1 MSPDELKLAE
11 LLCARLCHDLAGP
24 VGAVATGAELLGEEG
39 EMAGGMAAEA
49 LALLESSA
57 FAASARLRF
66 LRLALGGAGGRLAS
80 SALKDLVANFLASL
94 GTGAEALALDWQDG
108 GQEPWEAEPVKL
120 LLNLVLLAK
129 DCLPRGGRLEVR
141 ARQDG
146 AQNGVTTVTAMGPGA
161 VPAESATALEAGGA
175 GDLGPRG
182 AQGAYAAQV
191 AARGGWSISV
201 RSVADSVAFRVG

>member
-66 LRLALGGAGGRLAS
+66 LRLALGGAGGRMAS
-80 SALKDLVANFLASL
+80 SALRDLVVNFLAAQ
-94 GTGAEALALDWQDG
+94 GTGAEALALDWLDG

-120 LLNLVLLAK
+120 LFNLVLLAK
-129 DCLPRGGRLEVR
+129 DCLPRGGRLDIK
-141 ARQDG
+141 ARQD
-146 AQNGVTTVTAMGPGA
+146 GVTTVTALGPGA
-161 VPAESATALEAGGA
+161 APAESAAALQAEGA
-175 GDLGPRG
+175 GDLTPRG

-191 AARGGWSISV
+191 ANRGGWSITV

>member
-66 LRLALGGAGGRLAS
+66 LRLALGSAGGRMAS
-80 SALKDLVANFLASL
+80 SALKDLVVNFLAAQ

-108 GQEPWEAEPVKL
+108 GQGPWEAEPVKL

-129 DCLPRGGRLEVR
+129 DCLPRGGRLDIM

-146 AQNGVTTVTAMGPGA
+146 GTTVTALGPGA
-161 VPAESATALEAGGA
+161 APAESAMALDAGAA
-175 GDLGPRG
+175 GELGPRG

-191 AARGGWSISV
+191 AARGGWSITV
-201 RSVADSVAFRVG
+201 RSVADSVAFRIG